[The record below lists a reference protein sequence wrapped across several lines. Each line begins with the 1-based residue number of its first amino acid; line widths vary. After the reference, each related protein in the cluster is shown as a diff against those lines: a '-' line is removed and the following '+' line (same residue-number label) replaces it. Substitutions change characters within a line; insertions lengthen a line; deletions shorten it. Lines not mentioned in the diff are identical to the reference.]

1 MNFCINEQTS
11 FYMSEAEVVIM
22 RVLLVDDNPD
32 ITSVLSEYLEEKG
45 IESEVANDPKVGLK
59 RIKEQR
65 YDLVLLDNHMP
76 GLYGT
81 EIIQILENEKIL
93 KDQKIIILSGAEFT
107 PEEIQDLLKKDGV
120 KARLKKPIQL
130 KELFTAITS

>member
-1 MNFCINEQTS
+1 
-11 FYMSEAEVVIM
+11 M

-32 ITSVLSEYLEEKG
+32 LTSVLSEYLEERG
-45 IESEVANDPKVGLK
+45 IESEVTNDPRVGLK
-59 RIKEQR
+59 RIKEGK

-81 EIIQILENEKIL
+81 EIIQILEDEKIL
-93 KDQKIIILSGAEFT
+93 KDQTIIILSGAEFS
-107 PEEIQDLLKKDGV
+107 PEEIQDLLKKEGV

-130 KELFTAITS
+130 KELFSAITS